1 MHIHE
6 REVEGVLLH
15 CQQSFLAIFGDRDV
29 MTVFLRHRLLRG
41 TDNRS
46 GVALLERRDL
56 LDLAISSTFIFQVLV
71 GALAAGV
78 AAPVVPFDG
87 LNDKGC

>member
-1 MHIHE
+1 
-6 REVEGVLLH
+6 
-15 CQQSFLAIFGDRDV
+15 
-29 MTVFLRHRLLRG
+29 LRG